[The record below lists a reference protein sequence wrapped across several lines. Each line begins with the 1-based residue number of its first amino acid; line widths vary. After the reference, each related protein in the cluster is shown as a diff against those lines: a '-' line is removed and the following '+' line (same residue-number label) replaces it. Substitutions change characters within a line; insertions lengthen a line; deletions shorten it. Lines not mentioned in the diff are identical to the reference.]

1 MIRTSRHGCVKIA
14 SRKPRLAFRRREG
27 HILEGVV
34 FAVTKTKNVV
44 IFVLAL
50 AAAVCSVLP
59 AEAWDPE
66 KQKNL
71 GQDSVK
77 MQWYLLDYGT
87 EGNVPYAIARK
98 YYTSESIKQQTID
111 LLMSK
116 YGLAPD
122 LAGSLYFTEYKY
134 EYTPDGKQFAVAY
147 LRHYDMQGEE
157 IHGTVY
163 DNSSEAAKKVF
174 AAVDPKHATGKGVAL
189 AIPKTAAKK
198 APAKKK

>member
-1 MIRTSRHGCVKIA
+1 M
-14 SRKPRLAFRRREG
+14 
-27 HILEGVV
+27 
-34 FAVTKTKNVV
+34 
-44 IFVLAL
+44 
-50 AAAVCSVLP
+50 
-59 AEAWDPE
+59 AWDAE

-77 MQWYLLDYGT
+77 MQWYLLDYGKD
-87 EGNVPYAIARK
+87 GNVPYAIARK

-116 YGLAPD
+116 YGIAPE
-122 LAGSLYFTEYKY
+122 LAGGLYFTEYRY

-163 DNSSEAAKKVF
+163 DDSSEAVKKVF
-174 AAVDPKHATGKGVAL
+174 APVDSKHATGKGAVL
-189 AIPKTAAKK
+189 AVPKDVPKTAAKK
-198 APAKKK
+198 APAKK

>member
-1 MIRTSRHGCVKIA
+1 
-14 SRKPRLAFRRREG
+14 
-27 HILEGVV
+27 LEGVV
-34 FAVTKTKNVV
+34 FALKKTKGVV
-44 IFVLAL
+44 IFVLL
-50 AAAVCSVLP
+50 AAVMVCSALP
-59 AEAWDPE
+59 AMAWDVE

-116 YGLAPD
+116 YGLAPE
-122 LAGSLYFTEYKY
+122 LAGGLYFTEYKY
-134 EYTPDGKQFAVAY
+134 EYTPDGKQFAVTY

-157 IHGTVY
+157 IYGTVY
-163 DNSSEAAKKVF
+163 DDSSEAAKKVF
-174 AAVDPKHATGKGVAL
+174 AAVDAKHATGKGAAL
-189 AIPKTAAKK
+189 AVPKTAAK